1 MIKKYQIR
9 RSIMSKIIQ
18 LFISFFKI
26 GLVSF
31 GGGYVIIPMIDKEII
46 YKHNWIDSSTF
57 ANIVGIAAVTP
68 GPISLNT
75 ATFVGNKKFG
85 IIGGMVSTAGV
96 VLPSFI
102 ITLFISGFYFKNS
115 DQLIQKTIFYVL
127 KPLIV
132 GMIFIA
138 ALNLSVPAFI
148 HLNKSVDYVS
158 VILFIFSFLLLLK
171 TKINPILIIPLVA
184 LKFLISALMVLANSS
199 DIDHPVSI

>member
-31 GGGYVIIPMIDKEII
+31 GGGYVIIPMIEKEII

-68 GPISLNT
+68 GPSSLNT
-75 ATFVGNKKFG
+75 ATFVGNKMFG
-85 IIGGMVSTAGV
+85 IFGGMVSTAGV

-171 TKINPILIIPLVA
+171 TKINPILII
-184 LKFLISALMVLANSS
+184 FISASLSLLINS
-199 DIDHPVSI
+199 IIWLL

>member
-1 MIKKYQIR
+1 MIKNQIR
-9 RSIMSKIIQ
+9 RTKLSKILQ

-31 GGGYVIIPMIDKEII
+31 GGGYVIIPMIEKEII

-75 ATFVGNKKFG
+75 ATFVGNKMFG
-85 IIGGMVSTAGV
+85 LFGGMVSTAGV

-102 ITLFISGFYFKNS
+102 ITLFISRFYFKNS
-115 DQLIQKTIFYVL
+115 DQLIQKTIFYIL

-132 GMIFIA
+132 GLIFIA
-138 ALNLSVPAFI
+138 ALNLSIPAFVHI
-148 HLNKSVDYVS
+148 NNSIDYVS
-158 VILFIFSFLLLLK
+158 IVLFGLSFLLLLK
-171 TKINPILIIPLVA
+171 SKIHPILII
-184 LKFLISALMVLANSS
+184 FISAALSLLINLL
-199 DIDHPVSI
+199 I